1 MEGGMAILKS
11 DPVDFRANG
20 MTLDKDGHKKKKIE
34 SIHQEEIIILNIDAP
49 NNRASKCIKQTLI
62 QLQGAINK
70 CPVTVKDFHAPL

>member
-1 MEGGMAILKS
+1 MAILKS

-20 MTLDKDGHKKKKIE
+20 KDGHKKKKIE

-49 NNRASKCIKQTLI
+49 NNRVSKCIKQTLI